1 MSSYIVDE
9 QGNVIVRTVCEYVE
23 FISSL
28 TESSRGSSEKF
39 FFRGQ
44 SNKNW
49 DVKPSAFRDDILS
62 FEHELILEACAR
74 APFEF
79 SGNSSSFEKLTK
91 LQHYGLPTRLLDVT
105 LNPLVAL
112 YFACESCIDPENV
125 ETNCSFEGE
134 DEFFNTP
141 ENEAD
146 GVVTHRKA
154 YDYKHNAPEVE
165 LISQMAGIE
174 LGEGYNIHNVAN
186 KLAGFNI
193 SEAEKDKPAKYK
205 HLIEILQHN
214 YFVTSTFNND
224 RLIRQSG
231 AFLLP
236 GCFSIT
242 ENKNEYSKSVIQKTI
257 GSLNNEFDAQRV
269 IVPACC
275 KSSILEELDYY
286 NINKAALF
294 PELEHQMSYL
304 KATKSK
310 LIHSQVGV
318 FVPLQMEDDSAE
330 VAKND
335 VLPTVEIVGSVDD
348 GEYSIEHIIAESI
361 STKEYIGEIR
371 QIIESYMKLVDWYHK
386 ESIISEMR
394 SVIKRQIMSKT
405 KDISIAI
412 LDSNKLIDNLVETYN
427 KRLSTLND

>member
-1 MSSYIVDE
+1 M
-9 QGNVIVRTVCEYVE
+9 
-23 FISSL
+23 
-28 TESSRGSSEKF
+28 
-39 FFRGQ
+39 
-44 SNKNW
+44 
-49 DVKPSAFRDDILS
+49 
-62 FEHELILEACAR
+62 
-74 APFEF
+74 
-79 SGNSSSFEKLTK
+79 
-91 LQHYGLPTRLLDVT
+91 
-105 LNPLVAL
+105 
-112 YFACESCIDPENV
+112 
-125 ETNCSFEGE
+125 
-134 DEFFNTP
+134 
-141 ENEAD
+141 
-146 GVVTHRKA
+146 
-154 YDYKHNAPEVE
+154 
-165 LISQMAGIE
+165 
-174 LGEGYNIHNVAN
+174 
-186 KLAGFNI
+186 
-193 SEAEKDKPAKYK
+193 
-205 HLIEILQHN
+205 
-214 YFVTSTFNND
+214 
-224 RLIRQSG
+224 
-231 AFLLP
+231 
-236 GCFSIT
+236 
-242 ENKNEYSKSVIQKTI
+242 
-257 GSLNNEFDAQRV
+257 
-269 IVPACC
+269 
-275 KSSILEELDYY
+275 
-286 NINKAALF
+286 F

>member
-1 MSSYIVDE
+1 MSSHIVDE
-9 QGNVIVRTVCEYVE
+9 QGNVIVRTLCEYVE

-39 FFRGQ
+39 FLRGQ

-49 DVKPSAFRDDILS
+49 DIKPSVFRDDILS
-62 FEHELILEACAR
+62 YEHELILEACAR

-125 ETNCSFEGE
+125 ENNSSFEGE

-141 ENEAD
+141 ENEVD
-146 GVVTHRKA
+146 GIVTHRKA
-154 YDYKHNAPEVE
+154 YDYKHNSSEVE

-174 LGEGYNIHNVAN
+174 LGEDRDILYVAN

-193 SEAEKDKPAKYK
+193 SEAEKDKPVKYK
-205 HLIEILQHN
+205 RLIEILQHN

-242 ENKNEYSKSVIQKTI
+242 ENREEYSKSIIQKTI
-257 GSLNNEFDAQRV
+257 GSLNNEFDAQR
-269 IVPACC
+269 IIIPACC

-304 KATKSK
+304 KTVKSK
-310 LIHSQVGV
+310 LIHSQVGI
-318 FVPLQMEDDSAE
+318 FVPLQIEDHSEDIT
-330 VAKND
+330 KNEI
-335 VLPTVEIVGSVDD
+335 LPTVREDE
-348 GEYSIEHIIAESI
+348 GESSIEDIIVESI
-361 STKEYIGEIR
+361 SNKEYIRDIH
-371 QIIESYMKLVDWYHK
+371 QIIETYIKLVDWYHK

-394 SVIKRQIMSKT
+394 SAVKRQIMSKT
-405 KDISIAI
+405 NDISIAI
-412 LDSNKLIDNLVETYN
+412 LDSNKLIDNLLGYYN
-427 KRLSTLND
+427 KRLKTIND